1 MSEFLLLLDGMSEF
15 FSLFNRIF
23 LEDLLNLIGD
33 FVLDFRSSMSEFLL
47 LLLDVIW
54 LEHFF

>member
-47 LLLDVIW
+47 LLDVIW